1 VERLFYD
8 GACGLCHW
16 LVRFTASR
24 DKEARFR
31 FAPLGGKT
39 FAQCLLPAQAARL
52 PDSLVV
58 QTAGGDFYVR
68 SDAVVY
74 VLSRL
79 GGFWAFA
86 GALLRR
92 VPRRWRDWAYDCIAR
107 LRGRLFR
114 RPADL
119 CPRLPPD
126 LRDRFEA

>member
-1 VERLFYD
+1 MERLFYD
-8 GACGLCHW
+8 GTCGLCHW

-24 DKEARFR
+24 DKEGRFR
-31 FAPLGGKT
+31 FAPLGGRT
-39 FAQCLLPAQAARL
+39 FEQSFSPAQAARL

-58 QTAGGDFYVR
+58 QTEGGAFYVR

-86 GALLRR
+86 GVLLRQ
-92 VPRRWRDWAYDCIAR
+92 VPRPWRDWAYDSIAR

-119 CPRLPPD
+119 CPKLPPH